1 MVFEAL
7 HNLEPRG
14 YVVGWIIAI
23 SLLVGFLIFL
33 LLAVLLWKVSL
44 ETTGACKCPTQDTR
58 SQASPGPGNLG
69 RVFPSPHRYRGNQ
82 RPLQAEDG
90 ILPPLG
96 PLWRRLQSPHFIYP
110 QKIKTIPNRYC
121 RHYFRRPVWSLEGVC
136 SCLGSDLTMGD
147 RLPAR
152 LSLDFKMT
160 AAGDSVICDVGLER
174 EGEVLGT
181 VGF

>member
-44 ETTGACKCPTQDTR
+44 ATTGACKCLA
-58 SQASPGPGNLG
+58 QASPGPGNLG
-69 RVFPSPHRYRGNQ
+69 RGFPSEYRYKGNQ
-82 RPLQAEDG
+82 RPLQAKDG

-96 PLWRRLQSPHFIYP
+96 PLWKRLQSPHFIYP
-110 QKIKTIPNRYC
+110 QEIKTIPKRYC
-121 RHYFRRPVWSLEGVC
+121 RHYFSRPIWFL
-136 SCLGSDLTMGD
+136 
-147 RLPAR
+147 
-152 LSLDFKMT
+152 
-160 AAGDSVICDVGLER
+160 
-174 EGEVLGT
+174 
-181 VGF
+181 

>member
-44 ETTGACKCPTQDTR
+44 ATTGACKSLTQD
-58 SQASPGPGNLG
+58 SPGPGNLG
-69 RVFPSPHRYRGNQ
+69 RGFPSEYRYKGNQ
-82 RPLQAEDG
+82 RPLQAKDG

-96 PLWRRLQSPHFIYP
+96 PLWKRLQSPHFIYP
-110 QKIKTIPNRYC
+110 QEIKTIPNRYC
-121 RHYFRRPVWSLEGVC
+121 RHYFSRPVWFL
-136 SCLGSDLTMGD
+136 
-147 RLPAR
+147 
-152 LSLDFKMT
+152 
-160 AAGDSVICDVGLER
+160 
-174 EGEVLGT
+174 
-181 VGF
+181 